1 MNFENQPLLPIS
13 ELMPQ
18 RVVNTQ
24 MPIQSRLAPQQSD
37 EHARIQSNPQGY
49 MQSQQQV
56 PQYSNPCVPSNYQQR
71 STQYAALHGIIN
83 DTQQGPVPQPAPVPA
98 PQQAPVPAPQQAP
111 VPVPQQASVPVP
123 QQAPVPVPQQA
134 PVPVPQQAPVPV
146 PQQKSPQVP
155 KQTPPPIPTQTPAP
169 VPQQE
174 TLHVKDSAD
183 KKRICTL
190 IDLEIKKIIET
201 QEKNKE
207 EIQKKQ
213 QELKTLLDNN
223 FVLMGAIASIKKI
236 RASV

>member
-1 MNFENQPLLPIS
+1 
-13 ELMPQ
+13 
-18 RVVNTQ
+18 
-24 MPIQSRLAPQQSD
+24 
-37 EHARIQSNPQGY
+37 

-71 STQYAALHGIIN
+71 STQYAALNDIIH
-83 DTQQGPVPQPAPVPA
+83 DTQQGPVPQQAPVPA
-98 PQQAPVPAPQQAP
+98 PQRAPVPVPQQAP

-123 QQAPVPVPQQA
+123 QKAP
-134 PVPVPQQAPVPV
+134 
-146 PQQKSPQVP
+146 PQVP
-155 KQTPPPIPTQTPAP
+155 KQTPPPIPTQTPAS

-174 TLHVKDSAD
+174 TLPVKDSAD

>member
-37 EHARIQSNPQGY
+37 EHSRIQSNPQGY

-98 PQQAPVPAPQQAP
+98 PQQAPVPA
-111 VPVPQQASVPVP
+111 P

>member
-18 RVVNTQ
+18 RVVNTNV
-24 MPIQSRLAPQQSD
+24 PIQSRIAPHQSD
-37 EHARIQSNPQGY
+37 EHAHIQSNPQGY
-49 MQSQQQV
+49 MQSRQQM
-56 PQYSNPCVPSNYQQR
+56 PQHLNPCAASNYQ
-71 STQYAALHGIIN
+71 
-83 DTQQGPVPQPAPVPA
+83 
-98 PQQAPVPAPQQAP
+98 
-111 VPVPQQASVPVP
+111 

-134 PVPVPQQAPVPV
+134 PVPVPQPEP
-146 PQQKSPQVP
+146 PRVP
-155 KQTPPPIPTQTPAP
+155 KQTPPPIPTQTPPP
-169 VPQQE
+169 VPTQTHQSPLPKE
-174 TLHVKDSAD
+174 PLPVKDSTE

-207 EIQKKQ
+207 EIQKRQ